1 VASLKRIFRAVAV
14 IALVTAQSM
23 AAAAQ
28 QNVRLLE
35 QDIKAGLLY
44 NFLRYTDWPTIA
56 RDDQP
61 VVVCVYG
68 GDPFEG
74 RLTPMT
80 GRTVNRRAIE
90 VRNVAGESDVNAC
103 SLLYVNA
110 QRRDDWPQLRSRL
123 ARRSILTVSDYEG
136 FARSGGMIE
145 FTRTNNRIGVQI
157 NVGAARAVDLS
168 VQDRLLRLASVVRTD
183 SR

>member
-1 VASLKRIFRAVAV
+1 
-14 IALVTAQSM
+14 
-23 AAAAQ
+23 
-28 QNVRLLE
+28 
-35 QDIKAGLLY
+35 
-44 NFLRYTDWPTIA
+44 
-56 RDDQP
+56 
-61 VVVCVYG
+61 
-68 GDPFEG
+68 
-74 RLTPMT
+74 MT

-110 QRRDDWPQLRSRL
+110 QRREDWPQLRTRL

-157 NVGAARAVDLS
+157 NVGAAQAVDLS

-183 SR
+183 TR